1 MKRKE
6 EPVIAR
12 TSDELLEKAFKRAL
26 TPETL
31 AWINGVLETY
41 DQMMSLAIDDRGGI
55 QFARKLIAAKTRGF
69 TLYDYT
75 CMGEGVD
82 AGIGEF
88 YFGEVTPFMG
98 LSHYAKQKSNPILVK
113 KLEDSAVIKYIE
125 FRGFQLGFASCNNDR
140 TLNGELVLYRP

>member
-12 TSDELLEKAFKRAL
+12 TSHELLEKAFKRAL

-31 AWINGVLETY
+31 AWINELLENY
-41 DQMMSLAIDDRGGI
+41 DQMMSLTIDDRGGI
-55 QFARKLIAAKTRGF
+55 QFARKLIAAKTRGL

-75 CMGEGVD
+75 CTGKGID

-88 YFGEVTPFMG
+88 YFGDVTPFMG
-98 LSHYAKQKSNPILVK
+98 LSHYSKQNSNPVLVK
-113 KLEDSAVIKYIE
+113 YLEDSTVIKYIE
-125 FRGFQLGFASCNNDR
+125 FRGFQLGFANCKDNK